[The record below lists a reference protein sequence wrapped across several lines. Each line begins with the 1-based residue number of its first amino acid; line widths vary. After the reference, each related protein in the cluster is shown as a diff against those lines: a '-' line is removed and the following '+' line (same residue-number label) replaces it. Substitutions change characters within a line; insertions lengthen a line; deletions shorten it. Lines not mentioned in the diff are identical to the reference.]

1 MTINKTLNDK
11 TLNVAVE
18 GRLDTLT
25 CEELD
30 SSLKESM
37 PSADKL
43 ILDFEKLDYISSA
56 GLRVVLQ
63 AHKAMA
69 GKGGMTLVNLSEVVR
84 EVFEVTGFVDI
95 LDIQ

>member
-1 MTINKTLNDK
+1 MTITKSLNDG

-30 SSLKESM
+30 NSLKESM

-43 ILDFEKLDYISSA
+43 VLDFAKLDYISSA

-63 AHKAMA
+63 AHKTMSA
-69 GKGGMTLVNLSEVVR
+69 KGGLKLINLNDIVK
-84 EVFEVTGFVDI
+84 EVFEVTGFIDI

>member
-1 MTINKTLNDK
+1 MTITKNLNDG

-37 PSADKL
+37 PKADKV
-43 ILDFEKLDYISSA
+43 ILDFAKLDYISSA

-63 AHKAMA
+63 AHKAMS
-69 GKGGMTLVNLSEVVR
+69 GKGGLSLINLNDIVK
-84 EVFEVTGFVDI
+84 EVFEVTGFTDI
-95 LDIQ
+95 LDIR

>member
-1 MTINKTLNDK
+1 MTITKSLNDG
-11 TLNVAVE
+11 TLKVDVE

-30 SSLKESM
+30 NSLKESM
-37 PSADKL
+37 PDADKL
-43 ILDFEKLDYISSA
+43 ILDFAKLDYISSA

-63 AHKAMA
+63 AHKTMS
-69 GKGGMTLVNLSEVVR
+69 GKGGLTLVNLNDVVK

-95 LDIQ
+95 IDIK